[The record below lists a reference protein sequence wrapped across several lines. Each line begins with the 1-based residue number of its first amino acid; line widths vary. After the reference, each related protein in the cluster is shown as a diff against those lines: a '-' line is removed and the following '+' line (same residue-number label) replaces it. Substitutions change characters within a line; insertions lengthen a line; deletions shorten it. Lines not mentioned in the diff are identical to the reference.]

1 MSKARIKNAHQAFNE
16 QGFILSI
23 IRPVWFLQHSCN
35 RITTA
40 KWTTIQDT
48 ENSHH
53 ISLQAL
59 IFQGINNEWSLYLR
73 LLVETYFMI
82 LTVFACAVYILQ
94 TDEDFGRE
102 ICMIYVWKLDLL
114 QFAVFKN
121 INITQKL
128 SPSVKCR
135 VLL

>member
-1 MSKARIKNAHQAFNE
+1 M
-16 QGFILSI
+16 
-23 IRPVWFLQHSCN
+23 
-35 RITTA
+35 
-40 KWTTIQDT
+40 
-48 ENSHH
+48 
-53 ISLQAL
+53 
-59 IFQGINNEWSLYLR
+59 
-73 LLVETYFMI
+73 LVETYFMI

-114 QFAVFKN
+114 QFAVSKN
-121 INITQKL
+121 IHITQKL